1 MGLPGRKDVKLT
13 GHGQNIFR
21 HTGAKALDVPFLW
34 TVETKL
40 SIKAVRAN
48 LGRHLQKNDPG
59 ETATMGVGGVVIASP
74 LHIQPEV
81 DQAEFVVTCAPWSPA
96 AGGLAIDYMANPALT
111 TGQDHTAPQFL
122 NLGMLGRQFALL
134 KQLAGQFG
142 GGIRTA
148 LGSFGDGKGQ
158 GL

>member
-1 MGLPGRKDVKLT
+1 MGLPGRKDEKLT
-13 GHGQNIFR
+13 GHGQNIFS
-21 HTGAKALDVPFLW
+21 HTGAEALDMPFLW
-34 TVETKL
+34 AVEAKL
-40 SIKAVRAN
+40 TIKAVRTN

-96 AGGLAIDYMANPALT
+96 AGGLPVDYMANPALT

-122 NLGMLGRQFALL
+122 NLGMLGWQFALL

-148 LGSFGDGKGQ
+148 LGSFDDGKGQ